1 MLKRIAKYS
10 CLLILL
16 LLISSVCLGKSVV
29 TETNKILVVT
39 SYNPDTR
46 SISSHLNTFIEE
58 YSRLGGKDEIVVETI
73 NCENLS
79 GMHEWPGR
87 LLELIAKH
95 AESGHLGMIVLMG
108 QEAWATYLSLNEEWV
123 KQFPVLPSLI
133 SMNAIPI
140 PRDTINVE
148 EWKPVCIN
156 PFKGNTTN
164 FVGGI
169 AYEYDIERNIK
180 LVKDH
185 FPQTQ
190 RIAFISDN
198 TYGGVAM
205 QALVKETMKEF
216 PELELILL
224 DGRMDS
230 FISVNEKIRNLPS
243 NTCILIGTWRIDRT
257 ENFFIGNS
265 TYMLQKANPTIPAF
279 SVSATGLGHWAIGGY
294 IPDYHNVGVEM
305 AQMVKSFLDEGGREY
320 TEVNPIESKYLF
332 DVQKLN
338 EFGLNTNN
346 LPSQSEFV
354 NAPLDFWEEH
364 RLFVIVCSTAFLSL
378 LIGLLGVG
386 YYAIRVRKLRDNL
399 IVSQEQ
405 LIIARDKAEESNRL
419 KSAFLANMSHE
430 IRTPLNAIVGFSEVL
445 VSAEHSPED
454 RLSYCE
460 IIKKNSDSL
469 LVLINDILDLSRI
482 ESGQIKMTLQKEN
495 VAGILRDALLTVQQ
509 ARRTKAEFKLE
520 VSDAEMYLNTD
531 GYRLKQVIVNLL
543 SNASKFTKEGSI
555 VLAMHKDEGICVFSV
570 TDTGCGIPK
579 EKAQKIFERFEKLDE
594 FSQGT
599 GLGLS
604 ISKLIVEKLGGEIW
618 VDTSYTQGAKFVFT
632 HPIEN

>member
-169 AYEYDIERNIK
+169 AYEYDVERNIK

-205 QALVKETMKEF
+205 QALVKETMKKF

-294 IPDYHNVGVEM
+294 IPDYHNVGVEKVLHLIL
-305 AQMVKSFLDEGGREY
+305 AEAFHFA
-320 TEVNPIESKYLF
+320 VN
-332 DVQKLN
+332 
-338 EFGLNTNN
+338 
-346 LPSQSEFV
+346 
-354 NAPLDFWEEH
+354 
-364 RLFVIVCSTAFLSL
+364 
-378 LIGLLGVG
+378 
-386 YYAIRVRKLRDNL
+386 
-399 IVSQEQ
+399 
-405 LIIARDKAEESNRL
+405 
-419 KSAFLANMSHE
+419 
-430 IRTPLNAIVGFSEVL
+430 LNA
-445 VSAEHSPED
+445 H
-454 RLSYCE
+454 
-460 IIKKNSDSL
+460 
-469 LVLINDILDLSRI
+469 
-482 ESGQIKMTLQKEN
+482 
-495 VAGILRDALLTVQQ
+495 
-509 ARRTKAEFKLE
+509 
-520 VSDAEMYLNTD
+520 NT
-531 GYRLKQVIVNLL
+531 
-543 SNASKFTKEGSI
+543 GSI
-555 VLAMHKDEGICVFSV
+555 FS
-570 TDTGCGIPK
+570 
-579 EKAQKIFERFEKLDE
+579 
-594 FSQGT
+594 
-599 GLGLS
+599 
-604 ISKLIVEKLGGEIW
+604 
-618 VDTSYTQGAKFVFT
+618 
-632 HPIEN
+632 